1 MKKLI
6 VVAALIAASFSALA
20 DSTGA
25 TTNWVAQFIREYVGN
40 ALSNSTA
47 SIAAGSTTVTT
58 NGATVTTLE
67 AGGYTFTIGFE
78 PLDQPAL
85 IAGDCGAGA
94 ATFGITNGFLW
105 AWSDQA
111 VRYINTTT
119 DPIIPTPTNF
129 TFRGVASI
137 ERDGNTYI
145 RNAAGQEIFAVK
157 FTNIQKS
164 AADKLK
170 GAN

>member
-1 MKKLI
+1 MKRLLMI
-6 VVAALIAASFSALA
+6 LAAVAAFNLPAG
-20 DSTGA
+20 TGA
-25 TTNWVAQFIREYVGN
+25 TTNWVAQFVREYVGN

-47 SIAAGSTTVTT
+47 SIAADAQDVTETNGVETTVM
-58 NGATVTTLE
+58 E
-67 AGGYTFTIGFE
+67 AGGYTFTINFE

-85 IAGDCGAGA
+85 KAGDCGAAA

-105 AWSDQA
+105 AWSDQG
-111 VRYINTTT
+111 VRYINTAT

-129 TFRGVASI
+129 TFRGVCSVEI
-137 ERDGNTYI
+137 DKKTYL
-145 RNAAGQEIFAVK
+145 RNASGANICSLT

-164 AADKLK
+164 KADELK